1 MTLKDELK
9 MSGNFRSQR
18 QEALL
23 SLMRTQAVLEPAFN
37 RVFSFYGLTN
47 AQFNILRILKGNR
60 GSKGMA
66 CSDIGSRLISRD
78 SDVTRLVDRLV
89 KSDLAERHRPEEDR
103 RKVLVQITS
112 EGKELIEK
120 LLPLLKVEE
129 ERALGHMAQKDLLA
143 LIQLLDRVREPHI

>member
-9 MSGNFRSQR
+9 MSGTFRSPR

-37 RVFSFYGLTN
+37 RIFSAHGITN

-60 GSKGMA
+60 GGEGMS
-66 CSDIGSRLISRD
+66 CSDIGSRLISPD

-89 KSDLAERHRPEEDR
+89 KSGLAERHRPPEDR
-103 RKVLVQITS
+103 RKVLVNITP
-112 EGKELIEK
+112 EGKALTEK
-120 LLPLLKVEE
+120 LLPLLKEE
-129 ERALGHMAQKDLLA
+129 EEQALGHMKQQDLQN
-143 LIQLLDRVREPHI
+143 LIKLLDQVRAPHL